1 MEEVERPA
9 KEAAAQE
16 AEAPAE
22 PQPSE
27 DAAPPQ
33 PAEELAPEPV
43 PETAPVDAPAAPE
56 PIADT
61 QTESLPEEMPPE
73 PSPPEAEPTPAEET
87 DSEPIEVHGEPAIE
101 NEEVPVS
108 KPDKK
113 SPGFLGSKWM
123 LIIGIGLVL
132 AGILSVILMRTNYL
146 QVYLLGWEEPYTGVG
161 RLETPAQFGNT
172 AFYAIGLVMIFV
184 WGMRAEAPEAESKPE
199 LDEAED
205 VREVE
210 EPIEEAPT
218 VRTEEAAEEIPAPV
232 PPTDFGHEHLPPAH
246 LSTIEKIKHLTKAY
260 SQGKISEGLYNEN
273 MTKFEAELDAEPD
286 EDEEPASEEE
296 FGHEHLPPAHLSP
309 DDKIDHLTKAYARG
323 KVSKSLYERDLAKFE
338 AELKSEQA
346 HMPPHHLRAQEKIDH
361 LGDSYRA
368 GRISKGTYEKNL
380 IIFKNDLEFE
390 ELDAP
395 AEPQGVLTPGEP
407 SQTPEA
413 PIGKATED
421 DTMKQLDSLM
431 EEIESGNDS
440 PEMREK
446 FRKKKEESFEDKIL
460 KEIEDL
466 EDL

>member
-1 MEEVERPA
+1 MGRRDKKRRQMEEVERLA

-246 LSTIEKIKHLTKAY
+246 LS
-260 SQGKISEGLYNEN
+260 
-273 MTKFEAELDAEPD
+273 
-286 EDEEPASEEE
+286 
-296 FGHEHLPPAHLSP
+296 P